1 MDKKER
7 FQLAKKNVLK
17 RFPKAVTLADSRGKF
32 YVAQDGIDICNKEM
46 HKAVKRGA
54 GLEELNLIKIFIL
67 PPDKKELKKRLVK
80 RNQDNDQIVKK
91 RLKQYENDVQHWFDY
106 DYVVINNDLESCF
119 SQIEKIIESHKKR
132 INFSFN

>member
-54 GLEELNLIKIFIL
+54 GLEELNLIKKIKHADTVFEAWL
-67 PPDKKELKKRLVK
+67 NTESM
-80 RNQDNDQIVKK
+80 IVAN
-91 RLKQYENDVQHWFDY
+91 RV
-106 DYVVINNDLESCF
+106 
-119 SQIEKIIESHKKR
+119 IESNTKR
-132 INFSFN
+132 FSDEKVANKNLE

>member
-32 YVAQDGIDICNKEM
+32 YVAQNGIDICNKEM

-54 GLEELNLIKIFIL
+54 RFEELDLIKEINHADTVFKAWL
-67 PPDKKELKKRLVK
+67 NAESMLVAN
-80 RNQDNDQIVKK
+80 R
-91 RLKQYENDVQHWFDY
+91 
-106 DYVVINNDLESCF
+106 
-119 SQIEKIIESHKKR
+119 IIESNTKR
-132 INFSFN
+132 FSDEKVVNKNLE

>member
-54 GLEELNLIKIFIL
+54 DFRELDLIREIKHANTVLEAWLNA
-67 PPDKKELKKRLVK
+67 ESM
-80 RNQDNDQIVKK
+80 IVTN
-91 RLKQYENDVQHWFDY
+91 R
-106 DYVVINNDLESCF
+106 VIESNTDRF
-119 SQIEKIIESHKKR
+119 SDEKIISKNLE
-132 INFSFN
+132 